1 MYLKGLTCQTCHGS
15 VAQVAQ
21 SIANGREPWLQEP
34 SCGAVTCHGSNYAE
48 QPGKLF
54 RQSRGHGSLFC
65 SACHGSPHAIY
76 STREANDNLQNIM
89 LQGFKGTLRTCSVCH
104 GYTPTSPGPHGLL
117 PSAIETISG
126 TRPPVT
132 ELLDNFPNPFSTT
145 TTIPFRLH
153 TTAKVDLSIYETGGR
168 KVMTLIHDH
177 MNPGEYRVE
186 LPGSNLPDGLYY
198 YGLVTGND
206 KQFKKLIVVR

>member
-89 LQGFKGTLRTCSVCH
+89 LQALREHYAHARCVMGIHQPHRGPMACCPAPSKRSQGPGHLLQNCS
-104 GYTPTSPGPHGLL
+104 TTFRI
-117 PSAIETISG
+117 PSAPPPLFLSG
-126 TRPPVT
+126 C
-132 ELLDNFPNPFSTT
+132 
-145 TTIPFRLH
+145 
-153 TTAKVDLSIYETGGR
+153 
-168 KVMTLIHDH
+168 TLPLKWI
-177 MNPGEYRVE
+177 
-186 LPGSNLPDGLYY
+186 
-198 YGLVTGND
+198 
-206 KQFKKLIVVR
+206 